1 MRAASVQR
9 REEGRSPGRGE
20 GSGSQEGALTP
31 EWSPDWHAGS
41 TQHQEQGDADMMRRE
56 KGSDPAFLQASL
68 LTSQM

>member
-20 GSGSQEGALTP
+20 GSGHQEGALTP
-31 EWSPDWHAGS
+31 EWSPDWRAGS
-41 TQHQEQGDADMMRRE
+41 TQRQEQGDADTMTRE
-56 KGSDPAFLQASL
+56 KGSDPAFLPVFL